1 MSGSFQLA
9 PTSAYPTMPTKPAK
23 VLGQSKVT
31 ARPVPIA
38 AEVPVETA
46 GPLAVGSEIPS
57 VPLDCGFPPTKVNLA
72 ERTKG
77 KRVIVVGLPGA
88 FTPT

>member
-1 MSGSFQLA
+1 
-9 PTSAYPTMPTKPAK
+9 MPTKPAK
-23 VLGQSKVT
+23 VLGQSKVASQSSRLLP